1 VRAESIGDDNPI
13 EWILLTGFPNPER
26 IGCPPSE
33 TIQALGERK
42 IGRDDPAWQHIWHCS
57 PCFGDFKTIRDKRL
71 AAQEEAE
78 QRAKRKRQIFVSLGS
93 ALAAACLV
101 MILVFSG
108 NRIKNLR
115 GAAIVPIDLNN
126 AATFRGATEDDGGRV
141 LATLPQR
148 LDELDITLPKLS
160 PEGRYI
166 LAILKSR
173 TENTAI
179 VLGSGSSKI
188 SNGTNMLIVTLDLS
202 AAKPG
207 RYFLATRKEE
217 QGQEDEA
224 YYYPVLITGT

>member
-1 VRAESIGDDNPI
+1 MRAESIGDDNPI

-188 SNGTNMLIVTLDLS
+188 SNGKNMLIVTLDLS

>member
-1 VRAESIGDDNPI
+1 VPADPIGDDNPI

-26 IGCPPSE
+26 NGCPPPE

-57 PCFGDFKTIRDKRL
+57 PCFRDFKTIRDRRL

-78 QRAKRKRQIFVSLGS
+78 QRAKRKRQIFVSVGS

-108 NRIKNLR
+108 SRIKNLR
-115 GAAIVPIDLNN
+115 GTAIVPIDLTN
-126 AATFRGATEDDGGRV
+126 AATFRGASEDDGGRL

-148 LDELDITLPKLS
+148 LDELDITLPQYS

-166 LAILKSR
+166 LAILKSK
-173 TENTAI
+173 TESTAI

-188 SNGTNMLIVTLDLS
+188 SNGKNMLIVTLDLS

-217 QGQEDEA
+217 QGQEEEA

>member
-1 VRAESIGDDNPI
+1 MPADPIGDDNPI

-26 IGCPPSE
+26 NGCPPPE

-42 IGRDDPAWQHIWHCS
+42 IGRDDPAWQHIWHFS
-57 PCFGDFKTIRDKRL
+57 PCFRDFKTIRDKRL

-78 QRAKRKRQIFVSLGS
+78 ERKKRSRQIFISVGS
-93 ALAAACLV
+93 VLAAACLV

-108 NRIKNLR
+108 SRIKNLR

-126 AATFRGATEDDGGRV
+126 ATTFRGA
-141 LATLPQR
+141 ATLPQR
-148 LDELDITLPKLS
+148 LDELDITLPQYS

-166 LAILKSR
+166 LAILKSK
-173 TENTAI
+173 TESTAI

-188 SNGTNMLIVTLDLS
+188 SNGKNMLIVTLDLS

-224 YYYPVLITGT
+224 YYYPVLINGN

>member
-1 VRAESIGDDNPI
+1 MRAESIGDDNPI